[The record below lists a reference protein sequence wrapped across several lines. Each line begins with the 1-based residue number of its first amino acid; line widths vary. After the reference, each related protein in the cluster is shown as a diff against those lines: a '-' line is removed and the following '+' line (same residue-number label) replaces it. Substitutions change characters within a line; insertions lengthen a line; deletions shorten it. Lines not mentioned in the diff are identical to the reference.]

1 MTMTRRIINT
11 ILDALR
17 AVARPV
23 LRELP
28 LWLTMVFSFIPMTWA
43 ALEFH
48 LIKHHD
54 LELLPMLGSLVTDA
68 SVAAVV
74 ATVVV
79 WLVSLVPARRVAKW
93 VTYVVVLSL
102 WLVSLFLMRNFNTT
116 FTPQVLQLLLETNRS
131 ESTEFLDA
139 WIGAGGTRRAIQIT
153 MLTIVLVLVSEWLR
167 QRVARWLQR
176 RVPGG
181 IASVLLA
188 ALLLVG
194 LYNMRPLVGSYDTL
208 DQLELARDKYRAS
221 DLFSTLHD
229 SVVTLRIQERE
240 TAAAIDLTLAEATA
254 GQAHCDAD
262 SMDLVLVI
270 GESYNKWHS
279 SLYGYGLDTSP
290 LMRAERDRGL
300 LTVFTDAISPY
311 NLTSV
316 TLKNLFSLNSLGH
329 GEPWNEKPMWTAV
342 MRRAGWQIDVWD
354 NQRDFMAN
362 EVFTASLNMYL
373 FHPRIVNSVYHW
385 VNDKCFEMDADLV
398 KDYYDTCRVAKR
410 NLVIFHLMGQHTM
423 FAARYPHERAWQV
436 WSPADVPGGKAP
448 YVDDARRAVMLDYD
462 RATRYND
469 HVLATIIN
477 HYRHRNAVV
486 VMLSDHGEEVYDY
499 RDFMER
505 DHNPVKTPLMVRHE
519 NEIPL
524 LVWCSPVYK
533 ARHPERAAAIAAA
546 ASRPVMNDAI
556 GQMMLWLGQVSSPWC
571 DSTRNVL
578 HPAYR
583 PAPRIIYDGI
593 DYDQLMR

>member
-1 MTMTRRIINT
+1 MTRRIINT
-11 ILDALR
+11 IFDALR

-290 LMRAERDRGL
+290 LMQAERDRGL

-316 TLKNLFSLNSLGH
+316 TSW
-329 GEPWNEKPMWTAV
+329 P
-342 MRRAGWQIDVWD
+342 
-354 NQRDFMAN
+354 
-362 EVFTASLNMYL
+362 
-373 FHPRIVNSVYHW
+373 
-385 VNDKCFEMDADLV
+385 
-398 KDYYDTCRVAKR
+398 
-410 NLVIFHLMGQHTM
+410 
-423 FAARYPHERAWQV
+423 
-436 WSPADVPGGKAP
+436 
-448 YVDDARRAVMLDYD
+448 
-462 RATRYND
+462 TR
-469 HVLATIIN
+469 
-477 HYRHRNAVV
+477 
-486 VMLSDHGEEVYDY
+486 
-499 RDFMER
+499 
-505 DHNPVKTPLMVRHE
+505 
-519 NEIPL
+519 
-524 LVWCSPVYK
+524 CSPPRSTCTCSIP
-533 ARHPERAAAIAAA
+533 ASSRAFT
-546 ASRPVMNDAI
+546 I
-556 GQMMLWLGQVSSPWC
+556 G
-571 DSTRNVL
+571 
-578 HPAYR
+578 
-583 PAPRIIYDGI
+583 
-593 DYDQLMR
+593 